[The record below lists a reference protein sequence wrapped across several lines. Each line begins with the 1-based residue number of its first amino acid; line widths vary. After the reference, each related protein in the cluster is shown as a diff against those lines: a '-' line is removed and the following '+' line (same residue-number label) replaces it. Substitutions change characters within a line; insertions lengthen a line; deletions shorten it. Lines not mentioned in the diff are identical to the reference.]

1 MAVESCV
8 FVLVRDVLKKL
19 GLRLTQRTQV
29 PTTRGIMSNTY
40 NDAYMKISEVTG
52 SRKKNKLN
60 HIPWEQ
66 FENIAKIIGLAP
78 NKKILDAGCGL
89 GGIAKYYA
97 SNYGSKIVAVDHSS
111 NMIEYA
117 KKNNSSPLVS
127 YMVGSFPEILSE
139 LDTFDVIL
147 CILWL
152 SDIQGSRPELIK
164 NFVSKLSK
172 NGYLV
177 IADWLISSDK
187 KPQLI
192 EELRKG
198 WHHQP
203 PYATPK
209 QLRDSLT
216 QTGLKIIK
224 ENYLSSDLKSHWAS
238 VYDNLIKGRAELY
251 ASVDKKIVDDRIHL
265 VEITKKAIDEEI
277 LCAPLFI
284 CQRSSS

>member
-1 MAVESCV
+1 MS
-8 FVLVRDVLKKL
+8 DV
-19 GLRLTQRTQV
+19 
-29 PTTRGIMSNTY
+29 SN
-40 NDAYMKISEVTG
+40 NAYMKISEVTG

-66 FENIAKIIGLAP
+66 FKNIAEIIGLNP
-78 NKKILDAGCGL
+78 SKKILDAGCGL

-97 SNYGSKIVAVDHSS
+97 SNYGSKVIAVDCSTD
-111 NMIEYA
+111 MIEYA
-117 KKNNSSPLVS
+117 KNNNSSPLVS
-127 YMVGSFPEILSE
+127 YMVASFPKILPK

-164 NFVSKLSK
+164 KFVSKLSK
-172 NGYLV
+172 NGYLL
-177 IADWLISSDK
+177 IADWLISSNK
-187 KPQLI
+187 EPQLI

-209 QLRDSLT
+209 ELRESLI

-224 ENYLSSDLKSHWAS
+224 EDYLSTDLKNHWAS
-238 VYDNLIKGRAELY
+238 VYENLIKGKKELY
-251 ASVDKKIVDDRIHL
+251 VSVDKKIVDERIHL
-265 VEITKKAIDEEI
+265 VEITKRAIDEEI

-284 CQRSSS
+284 CKKS